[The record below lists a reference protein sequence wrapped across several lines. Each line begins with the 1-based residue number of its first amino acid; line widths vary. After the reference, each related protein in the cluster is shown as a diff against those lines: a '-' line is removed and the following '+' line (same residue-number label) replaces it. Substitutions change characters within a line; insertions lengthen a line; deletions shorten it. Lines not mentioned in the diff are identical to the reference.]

1 MADFTSN
8 FWSILIAGV
17 TLISIAVLIYFVK
30 ALSTRKADTKDSSP
44 ETMGHVWDENL
55 EEYNNPLPR
64 WWMNL
69 FYITLFWGVG
79 YLIFYPGL
87 GAYQG
92 ILGWSQTKQYEE
104 EIQAAAEK
112 YDPLFEKFQQTPIP
126 ELAGDAEAIRVGERL
141 FAAYCATCHGSDARG
156 ARGFPN
162 LRDDDW
168 LYGGAPEHIVATLTN
183 GRNGIM
189 PPWKELLSE
198 DDIRAVSKYVEHLSG
213 RKVDASVVA
222 AGEKPYALYCVACHG
237 ADGTGNQ
244 QLGAPNLTDK
254 IWLHGGSTLKIVE
267 TIAEG
272 RVGNMPP
279 HGEFLGD
286 AKIHV
291 LAAYVYSFRNDGA
304 ASQ

>member
-17 TLISIAVLIYFVK
+17 TVISIVVLIYFVK
-30 ALSTRKADTKDSSP
+30 ALSSRKVDTEDSSP

-69 FYITLFWGVG
+69 FYITLFWGIG

-112 YDPLFEKFQQTPIP
+112 YDPLFEQFQQTPI
-126 ELAGDAEAIRVGERL
+126 EKLAGDAEAVRVGERL
-141 FAAYCATCHGSDARG
+141 FAAYCSTCHGSDARG

-168 LYGGAPEHIVATLTN
+168 LYGGEPEHIVATLTN

-189 PPWKELLSE
+189 PPWKEALSE
-198 DDIRAVSKYVEHLSG
+198 KEIRSVSKYVEHLAG
-213 RKVDASVVA
+213 RKVDATVVA
-222 AGEKPYALYCVACHG
+222 EGEKPYATYCVVCHG

-254 IWLHGGSTLKIVE
+254 IWLYGGSTLKIVE

-272 RVGNMPP
+272 RNGNMPA
-279 HGEFLGD
+279 HGEFLGG

-291 LAAYVYSFRNDGA
+291 LAAYVYSFRNDDA
-304 ASQ
+304 ASR